1 MHSCEERIIMETETI
16 KKLPKLLKEM
26 RLPIMAE
33 EYENQKSDPAVLQLS
48 FDERLYELVSKEYD
62 SRINH
67 TIERYIKTA
76 GFYDSS
82 ANLED
87 INYKPERKLDKGLI
101 DELSTNDYLEHGLN
115 IILIGASGCGKT
127 WLSCAFGVNACIN
140 KYRAKYIR
148 LPELF
153 SEFEV
158 HRIQGTYRTYLKNLQ
173 KYDLL
178 ILDEFLLS
186 PTNES
191 ERADLL
197 ELMESRCNKKSTIF
211 CSRWTPEGW
220 HQRLGDGPIAD
231 AILDRIINSSYTIV
245 LHGKSMRE
253 EYSKIK

>member
-1 MHSCEERIIMETETI
+1 MESETI

-48 FDERLYELVSKEYD
+48 FDERLYELVSKESD

-76 GFYDSS
+76 GFYYSS

-101 DELSTNDYLEHGLN
+101 EELSTNDYLEHGLN

-153 SEFEV
+153 SEFRGLIE
-158 HRIQGTYRTYLKNLQ
+158 HILRIFKSMIFLFSMNSFYLQRMNLNV
-173 KYDLL
+173 
-178 ILDEFLLS
+178 
-186 PTNES
+186 PTFWNLWK
-191 ERADLL
+191 ADVIRNQLF
-197 ELMESRCNKKSTIF
+197 SAAN
-211 CSRWTPEGW
+211 G
-220 HQRLGDGPIAD
+220 HQRDGI
-231 AILDRIINSSYTIV
+231 SV
-245 LHGKSMRE
+245 
-253 EYSKIK
+253 